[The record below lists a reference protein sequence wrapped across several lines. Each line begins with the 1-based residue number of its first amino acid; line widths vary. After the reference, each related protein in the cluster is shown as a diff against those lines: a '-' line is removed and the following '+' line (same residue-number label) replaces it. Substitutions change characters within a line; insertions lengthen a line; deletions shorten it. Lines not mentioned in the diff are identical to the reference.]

1 MIDGSEILHTSVKNR
16 GFVTAETPNT
26 PILKSKLTRNAVTA
40 LQRFPLMNCNQ
51 NELNF
56 EFTIFSL

>member
-16 GFVTAETPNT
+16 GFVTAKTLNT
-26 PILKSKLTRNAVTA
+26 PILKSKKLNAVTA
-40 LQRFPLMNCNQ
+40 LQCFPLMNCNQ

-56 EFTIFSL
+56 EFTVFSL

>member
-1 MIDGSEILHTSVKNR
+1 MIDVNEILHTSVKNR
-16 GFVTAETPNT
+16 GFVTAKTLNT

-40 LQRFPLMNCNQ
+40 SQRSPLMNCDQ

-56 EFTIFSL
+56 EFTVFSL